1 MRGIR
6 KKSLLDWIW
15 STCQAG
21 FCWNLDL
28 FGTPKHLF
36 LSLPV
41 PSDRLG
47 ANVIYALF
55 PQKSF
60 AKKFSKIQGQIIL
73 WRSFVKF
80 KSRVRSF
87 LLLTFFIFSYSAFG
101 LSSTDLFTQLSAKN
115 KMIHSVPK
123 SRIQTFNHIS
133 FNDFDYTVCDFQPWS
148 FLNSNIFL

>member
-1 MRGIR
+1 MKYLPGRVLLRFGFIR
-6 KKSLLDWIW
+6 HTK
-15 STCQAG
+15 Q
-21 FCWNLDL
+21 
-28 FGTPKHLF
+28 HLF
-36 LSLPV
+36 LNLPG

-87 LLLTFFIFSYSAFG
+87 FFVDFLLIL
-101 LSSTDLFTQLSAKN
+101 LSFWAEFTDLFTQLWA
-115 KMIHSVPK
+115 KMIHSVPNPE
-123 SRIQTFNHIS
+123 SYLSITFHLMIFNYTVIFNHE
-133 FNDFDYTVCDFQPWS
+133 V
-148 FLNSNIFL
+148 L